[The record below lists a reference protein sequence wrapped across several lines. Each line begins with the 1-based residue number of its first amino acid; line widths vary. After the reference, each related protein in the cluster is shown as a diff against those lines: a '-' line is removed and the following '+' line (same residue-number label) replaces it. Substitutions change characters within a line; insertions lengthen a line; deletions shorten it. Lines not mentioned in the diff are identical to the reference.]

1 MDLEDLKESGPV
13 ELEVMSEHRGP
24 GAVAGTVGTKSLCRE
39 DLGDYLESLDE
50 SLNSG
55 SLCVFPVWG
64 IP

>member
-39 DLGDYLESLDE
+39 DLGDTRRAWMSL
-50 SLNSG
+50 
-55 SLCVFPVWG
+55 
-64 IP
+64 